1 MANVDKKIEKAIEP
15 IVKMYSELETELL
28 IKIAEHF
35 KINDEFIN
43 SDFWRIAKLN
53 EMGAFNSE
61 VIDFIAKYT
70 KRSKNEI
77 KKALQKVFNDTLDL
91 DTLRSAYKN
100 NQIKVNPKEILNNPV
115 MMSIVNN
122 SYNEMTNRFIQMST
136 QIENATRNAYL
147 DIIEKEYLATSTG
160 MKSYGESIRESLNEL
175 ANKGIDTLDYT
186 YEKDGVTQIRH
197 YDIEG
202 TVRREILTGA
212 RQLSGNINREL
223 ISETECE
230 YVKFSEHLDC
240 RPTHFDWQ
248 GTIVKASEWETIA
261 DYGDVTGIYG
271 INCRHYVEP
280 YFGDHKGKEEKEL
293 TQDQCDKAYKES
305 QKQRYLERGIR
316 AWKRK
321 SMMNKAQGD
330 TYEYKKS
337 ILKTHEWQKKLEE
350 FNSANNRR
358 RKYDNEYVSGFKDA
372 TVNLVPPKS
381 VVNKLSS
388 VNIIADDSLGK
399 IPTDL
404 LQRNVNQY
412 KKLAEKYNMQDFYKD
427 QGAIYLSPD
436 TEKYVGAIG
445 YNDEMTYLKINSSY
459 QYFYD
464 RKDMIN
470 TMKKHIEIGEF
481 MPCDEK
487 NYDIYTMTH
496 EFGHTLEMKMF
507 KNKYPN
513 GNNIKYSYFC
523 SDVKNDII
531 SIALEKNPNIDLRI
545 AISAYGH
552 DIKTQ
557 EFFAEAFANMELGK
571 PNEIGK
577 AMKEY
582 LKREGIR

>member
-1 MANVDKKIEKAIEP
+1 MANIDKKIEKAIEP

-35 KINDEFIN
+35 KINEEFIN
-43 SDFWRIAKLN
+43 SDYWRIAKLN

-70 KRSKNEI
+70 KHSRNEI
-77 KKALQKVFNDTLDL
+77 KKALQKVYIDTLDL

-100 NQIKVNPKEILNNPV
+100 NQIRINPKEILNSPL
-115 MMSIVNN
+115 MMTMVNN
-122 SYNEMTNRFIQMST
+122 AYSDMSNRFIQMSNR
-136 QIENATRNAYL
+136 IENATRQAYL
-147 DIIEKEYLATSTG
+147 DIVEKEYLATSTG
-160 MKSYGESIRESLNEL
+160 IKSYGESIRESLNEL
-175 ANKGIDTLDYT
+175 ANKGIDTLDYV
-186 YEKDGVTQIRH
+186 YEKDGVQNIRH

-202 TVRREILTGA
+202 AVRREILTGA
-212 RQLSGNINREL
+212 RQLSGHINIEL
-223 ISETECE
+223 IKETECE

-248 GTIVKASEWETIA
+248 GTIVEASEWETIA
-261 DYGDVTGIYG
+261 DYGDVAGIYG

-280 YFGDHKGKEEKEL
+280 YFGDHKGNEEKKL
-293 TQDQCDKAYKES
+293 TQEQCDEAYRIS
-305 QKQRYLERGIR
+305 QKQRYLERGVR

-321 SMMNKAQGD
+321 SMMSKVQGD
-330 TYEYKKS
+330 TYEYKKA
-337 ILKTHEWQKKLEE
+337 ILKTHEWQKKSEE
-350 FNSANNRR
+350 FNNLHNRT

-372 TVNLVPPKS
+372 TVNLIPPKS

-388 VNIIADDSLGK
+388 VNIVADDSLGK

-412 KKLAEKYNMQDFYKD
+412 KKLTEKYDMQDFYKE

-436 TEKYVGAIG
+436 TKKYIGAIS
-445 YNDEMTYLKINSSY
+445 YNDEMTYIKINSSY

-487 NYDIYTMTH
+487 NYDIYAMTH

-531 SIALEKNPNIDLRI
+531 SIALEKNPNIDLRT